1 MMFRVLGWLLASFVA
16 VAALAAG
23 WLVWF
28 AHQPIS
34 LSAERLNFEV
44 RPGMTLQGTSRELN
58 AAGAGLSPWKFVLLG
73 RVLGKAGDIKA
84 GSYEIGRGT
93 TPLDLLGKLSRG
105 DVAQEEI
112 VFVEGWTFRQI
123 RAALDA
129 HPRLRHDSAGLD
141 ESQILGRLDAAE
153 RAAEGMFFPDTYV
166 FPRNGS
172 DLDVLRRAYA
182 TMQRHLTREWEGRGA
197 GLPLVS
203 PYQAL
208 ILASIVEKETGQAT
222 ERALVASVFINR
234 LKAGMPLQTDP
245 TVIYG
250 IGERFDGNLRKRHL
264 QQDAAFNS
272 YTRAG
277 LPPSPIAAPGLAS
290 LRAALHPADTRFVYF
305 VARGDGSS
313 EFSRD
318 LEAHN
323 RAVNRYQKRKR

>member
-1 MMFRVLGWLLASFVA
+1 MFRILGWLLAILLA
-16 VAALAAG
+16 VAALGAG
-23 WLVWF
+23 GMAWF

-34 LSAERLNFEV
+34 LSAERLSFEV
-44 RPGMTLQGTSRELN
+44 RPGMTLHATSRDLE
-58 AAGAGLSPWKFVLLG
+58 AAGARLSPWKFVLLG
-73 RVLGKAGDIKA
+73 RVLGKAGNIKA
-84 GSYEIGRGT
+84 GSYEIDPGT
-93 TPLDLLGKLSRG
+93 TPLDLLAKLNRG
-105 DVAQEEI
+105 DVAQDEI

-123 RAALDA
+123 RGALDA
-129 HPRLRHDSAGLD
+129 HPRVRHDSAGMD
-141 ESQILGRLDAAE
+141 ESQILQRLGAAE
-153 RAAEGMFFPDTYV
+153 RTAEGVFFPDTYL

-172 DLDVLRRAYA
+172 DLDILHRAYA
-182 TMQRHLTREWEGRGA
+182 TMQRHLSREWEGRGA
-197 GLPLVS
+197 GLPLAS
-203 PYQAL
+203 PYHAL

-264 QQDAAFNS
+264 QQDTAFNS
-272 YTRAG
+272 YTRTG

-290 LRAALHPADTRFVYF
+290 LQAALHPADSRFVYF

-313 EFSRD
+313 EFSID
-318 LEAHN
+318 LSAHN